1 MMKPYQK
8 IFLHWLDVVN
18 RATVKQQ
25 RDESRLNSHRLA
37 QEPVLRGG
45 LVSLRVREAVIPA

>member
-18 RATVKQQ
+18 RTIVKQQ
-25 RDESRLNSHRLA
+25 RDESRLNSPRLA
-37 QEPVLRGG
+37 QEPVLRVGPSWSEG
-45 LVSLRVREAVIPA
+45 PGTCHL